1 MKFTCTVIINAPIHL
16 VAQIFA
22 DPGQQKHFQD
32 GFISKVQLKG
42 NTEEEGSVARLN
54 YKKLELI
61 ETIIENKLPGCL
73 CLSSSKMEFLK
84 NTVDDGIKSIISSN
98 GSKIISISIT
108 NLVDEVDFTY
118 ILSMNK
124 IKLMLDCIKF
134 CISF

>member
-1 MKFTCTVIINAPIHL
+1 MEFTHKSIL
-16 VAQIFA
+16 
-22 DPGQQKHFQD
+22 KH
-32 GFISKVQLKG
+32 IEK
-42 NTEEEGSVARLN
+42 
-54 YKKLELI
+54 YKKELLDRMVRNYYD
-61 ETIIENKLPGCL
+61 TFIIENKLPGCL